1 MNGTSLA
8 PKILGD
14 LNISSVDIP
23 LLDATIRDIN
33 INFKNDYIDILTKGV
48 ILTNDIVM
56 KAKVV
61 NNPTPPFVIEDV
73 NVQMDELNLNVIT
86 QALSDFEAD
95 NTRNKHLSLS
105 SANYVPMPID
115 QLVIKNAQLNADKIL
130 IKKATATN
138 FSSTMSLSEDN
149 VAKINDYHFNIA
161 NGEVNGK

>member
-73 NVQMDELNLNVIT
+73 NVQMDELNLNVVT
-86 QALSDFEAD
+86 QALSDFDTD

-105 SANYVPMPID
+105 SANSVPMPID
-115 QLVIKNAQLNADKIL
+115 QLVIKMLN
-130 IKKATATN
+130 
-138 FSSTMSLSEDN
+138 
-149 VAKINDYHFNIA
+149 
-161 NGEVNGK
+161 